1 MEIIKLGRSDM
12 KVSRIGLGVWQ
23 FSGDAWGQ
31 ISYEQAKTIVQKAFE
46 LGVNFFDTAAVY
58 GRGRSEEFLGR
69 SIKELK
75 IRDSVYIATKVH
87 GDWLRRIDIF
97 NAVENQ
103 RRRLGVDAID
113 LYQIHWPACWHNT
126 PICETMKTL
135 EELIKRGLVRYIGV
149 SNFPTPLLEYA
160 RSCLS
165 RVDIITS
172 QNRYN
177 LIEREADKELLPYLK
192 REGIVLIAWSPLAKG
207 ALSGKYT
214 IENLPTFDDVRKN
227 DPLFTPTNLSLISP
241 LIQVL
246 RQLSTKYNKTPAQIV
261 LNWLIKDPWIYPI
274 PGAKTIEQ
282 IIENVGAVG
291 WSLSDDD
298 WRTLDRLGWDISQKI
313 SYVTW

>member
-1 MEIIKLGRSDM
+1 M

-165 RVDIITS
+165 KVDIITS

-261 LNWLIKDPWIYPI
+261 LNWLIRDPWIYPI

>member
-1 MEIIKLGRSDM
+1 MGRSDM

-126 PICETMKTL
+126 PICETMKL

-165 RVDIITS
+165 KVDIITS

-214 IENLPTFDDVRKN
+214 IENLPTFDDVWKN

-261 LNWLIKDPWIYPI
+261 LNWLIRDPWIYPI

>member
-1 MEIIKLGRSDM
+1 MGRSDM

-87 GDWLRRIDIF
+87 GDWLRQIDIF

-165 RVDIITS
+165 KVDIITS

-261 LNWLIKDPWIYPI
+261 LNWLIRDPWIYPI

>member
-165 RVDIITS
+165 KVDIITS

>member
-75 IRDSVYIATKVH
+75 IRDSVYIATKVQ

-165 RVDIITS
+165 KVDIITS

>member
-1 MEIIKLGRSDM
+1 M

-165 RVDIITS
+165 RVDIVTS

-261 LNWLIKDPWIYPI
+261 LNWLIRDPWIYPI

>member
-261 LNWLIKDPWIYPI
+261 LNWLIRDPWIYPI

>member
-23 FSGDAWGQ
+23 FSGNAWGQ

-126 PICETMKTL
+126 PICETMKL

-165 RVDIITS
+165 KVDIITS

-214 IENLPTFDDVRKN
+214 IENLPTFDDVWKN

-261 LNWLIKDPWIYPI
+261 LNWLIRDPWIYPI

>member
-1 MEIIKLGRSDM
+1 MGRSDM

-126 PICETMKTL
+126 PICETIKTL

-165 RVDIITS
+165 KVDIITS

-261 LNWLIKDPWIYPI
+261 LNWLIRDPWIYPI

>member
-1 MEIIKLGRSDM
+1 MGRSDM

-165 RVDIITS
+165 KVDIITS

>member
-1 MEIIKLGRSDM
+1 MEIIKLGKSDI
-12 KVSRIGLGVWQ
+12 SRIGLGVWQ

-165 RVDIITS
+165 KVDIITS

-246 RQLSTKYNKTPAQIV
+246 RQLSTKYNKTLAQIV
-261 LNWLIKDPWIYPI
+261 LNWLIRDPWIYPI

>member
-165 RVDIITS
+165 KVDIITS

-261 LNWLIKDPWIYPI
+261 LNWLIRDPWIYPI

>member
-1 MEIIKLGRSDM
+1 M
-12 KVSRIGLGVWQ
+12 
-23 FSGDAWGQ
+23 
-31 ISYEQAKTIVQKAFE
+31 
-46 LGVNFFDTAAVY
+46 Y

-192 REGIVLIAWSPLAKG
+192 REGIVLIAWSPLAREPSLGNIPLKTC
-207 ALSGKYT
+207 LRLTTFGKT
-214 IENLPTFDDVRKN
+214 
-227 DPLFTPTNLSLISP
+227 TPCSRPQISL
-241 LIQVL
+241 
-246 RQLSTKYNKTPAQIV
+246 
-261 LNWLIKDPWIYPI
+261 
-274 PGAKTIEQ
+274 
-282 IIENVGAVG
+282 
-291 WSLSDDD
+291 
-298 WRTLDRLGWDISQKI
+298 
-313 SYVTW
+313 

>member
-1 MEIIKLGRSDM
+1 MGRSDM

-165 RVDIITS
+165 KVDIITS

-261 LNWLIKDPWIYPI
+261 LNWLIRDPWIYPI